1 MKKELIEQITDYK
14 KVANK
19 EIFVKFLMA
28 RFPNESDNITSYFEE
43 WATRYNSGQPE
54 KYMDFESLRVYK
66 SIVGWSLNEHN

>member
-1 MKKELIEQITDYK
+1 MKKELIEQIADNK

-43 WATRYNSGQPE
+43 WATRFNSGQPQ
-54 KYMDFESLRVYK
+54 KYMDSESLKIYNFVC
-66 SIVGWSLNEHN
+66 GWIL